1 MVLEDSEMDFLVDK
15 SRPSPHLALLLIV
28 FEARLSVDLLA
39 KNAAFFLSQTGYNPA
54 SNQSENQYQEIQ
66 QPCQKSVI
74 YHLQELQ
81 SNYHSPILPW
91 HELLSRHVCF

>member
-1 MVLEDSEMDFLVDK
+1 MDFLVDK
-15 SRPSPHLALLLIV
+15 SRPFRHWALLLIV
-28 FEARLSVDLLA
+28 SEAKLFVDLLA

-66 QPCQKSVI
+66 QPCQNSVF
-74 YHLQELQ
+74 YHLQELL
-81 SNYHSPILPW
+81 SYYHSPILPG